1 MASGGIQGQ
10 LANIMEAFAKNSR
23 IMDVQKKFFLKL
35 LGTKGGRAALAFHI
49 WKELPIIQDPY
60 LVKLANKFERGLGGF
75 AHRLMRETLNPFKD
89 ILVDGETAKKRCVQK
104 LINTTM
110 SGNKRMYL
118 AWSAIAKRDN
128 VVNSCK
134 LTADLFET
142 SLSVLNGNMSMIFQ
156 NVHET
161 KLKEDCLHK
170 LFKNLH
176 MNYVSCYNKW
186 KDISI
191 QFKLKNLLN

>member
-1 MASGGIQGQ
+1 M
-10 LANIMEAFAKNSR
+10 
-23 IMDVQKKFFLKL
+23 
-35 LGTKGGRAALAFHI
+35 
-49 WKELPIIQDPY
+49 
-60 LVKLANKFERGLGGF
+60 GGF

-134 LTADLFET
+134 KSSHF
-142 SLSVLNGNMSMIFQ
+142 F
-156 NVHET
+156 
-161 KLKEDCLHK
+161 
-170 LFKNLH
+170 
-176 MNYVSCYNKW
+176 
-186 KDISI
+186 
-191 QFKLKNLLN
+191 